1 MAHFLN
7 KNQPAEDN
15 LMSYDKLGWIL
26 DYSDEGFFLLIASEK
41 MQEKVVYRNIHS
53 EVAIFDCAHVD
64 EHSFSYKRI
73 MEWIHSNPGMR
84 AYFLLHFDSVL
95 FNCQK

>member
-1 MAHFLN
+1 MNKSMAHFLN

-41 MQEKVVYRNIHS
+41 MQEK
-53 EVAIFDCAHVD
+53 
-64 EHSFSYKRI
+64 HSFGSC
-73 MEWIHSNPGMR
+73 
-84 AYFLLHFDSVL
+84 YF
-95 FNCQK
+95 